1 VLPYQVPF
9 HSKMVGTHVL
19 NSRLVARVLE
29 HLFQEFHQLADPDV
43 LRRLL
48 SRILESGVFPPWVD
62 LLLSGH
68 HPAA

>member
-1 VLPYQVPF
+1 
-9 HSKMVGTHVL
+9 VL